1 MRRHAA
7 FLLLIV
13 VVCAGCAHATGPAK
27 RPLQHGWAKVDTKR
41 HAVAVSDEEVPTSPA
56 ATTPPVKP
64 KPLQMLQR
72 YLPRRRRSRAENNT
86 EVVPCSDDGIRQ
98 RSNYEWVAN
107 IGAGSFGHVYMARD
121 RRNQDRLVAI
131 KRQDASKEPGRW
143 VADNEIGVLKHLRG
157 CACVVQM
164 LTHIKV
170 NHLVYLVLE
179 FLSGGTL
186 GRRIRV
192 QGQICERDAK
202 RYLARI
208 VRAVDECHVRHII
221 LNDIKPDNMAF
232 DGEDNLKLIDF
243 GLALYCP
250 SRMMSMSRT
259 TPRYA
264 SPEQFEME
272 DNQIKKRTFDGVA
285 ADTWA
290 VGVTLVHMLTGH
302 DLFPGRG
309 EEEVRRNVVNSLQN
323 QKCLERWQHL
333 SQGAQQLTQRI
344 LQRDPGMRPSIRD
357 IGLDGWLREGA
368 DPQQ

>member
-131 KRQDASKEPGRW
+131 KRQDASKEPD
-143 VADNEIGVLKHLRG
+143 AH
-157 CACVVQM
+157 AHQ
-164 LTHIKV
+164 
-170 NHLVYLVLE
+170 
-179 FLSGGTL
+179 

-285 ADTWA
+285 ADTWGEA
-290 VGVTLVHMLTGH
+290 KRRFGETL
-302 DLFPGRG
+302 
-309 EEEVRRNVVNSLQN
+309 
-323 QKCLERWQHL
+323 
-333 SQGAQQLTQRI
+333 
-344 LQRDPGMRPSIRD
+344 
-357 IGLDGWLREGA
+357 
-368 DPQQ
+368 